1 MLEGITSDSNAGEL
15 ISTRIFKSEGKTK
28 GLLLMN
34 ISIMTAI
41 FVTMIGIEKQDKKD
55 SFFGERYVLFLLK
68 GYPFSGYPCQREIR

>member
-1 MLEGITSDSNAGEL
+1 
-15 ISTRIFKSEGKTK
+15 
-28 GLLLMN
+28 MN